1 VTPEAVFIAL
11 GSNLSDPQA
20 QVKCAFD
27 ELAALPMTRLLKRS
41 SLYRTKPVGYLDQPE
56 FVNAVAQLETRLGP
70 RELLDALL
78 EIERRHARV
87 RSFRNAPRTLDLD
100 VLLYDEVISADPELI
115 LPHPRMHERAFV
127 LVPLCE
133 IAPDCVIPGK
143 GVVAELARG
152 ATDPRPQRICE

>member
-1 VTPEAVFIAL
+1 
-11 GSNLSDPQA
+11 
-20 QVKCAFD
+20 
-27 ELAALPMTRLLKRS
+27 MTRLLKRS

-115 LPHPRMHERAFV
+115 LPHPRMHERGFV

-143 GVVAELARG
+143 GVVAELARR
-152 ATDPRPQRICE
+152 ATDPPPQRICE